1 MSLDY
6 EQEVLT
12 EKLQMRI
19 SEVGCKKRGDGIIIL
34 TEIPL
39 VV

>member
-12 EKLQMRI
+12 EKLQMRR
-19 SEVGCKKRGDGIIIL
+19 EGACKKGEMAL
-34 TEIPL
+34 
-39 VV
+39 

>member
-12 EKLQMRI
+12 EKLQ
-19 SEVGCKKRGDGIIIL
+19 RGDGIIIF

>member
-12 EKLQMRI
+12 EKLQMRR
-19 SEVGCKKRGDGIIIL
+19 SEVGCKKGEMAL
-34 TEIPL
+34 
-39 VV
+39 

>member
-12 EKLQMRI
+12 EKLQIRI
-19 SEVGCKKRGDGIIIL
+19 SEGGGKKGEMAL
-34 TEIPL
+34 
-39 VV
+39 

>member
-12 EKLQMRI
+12 DKLQMRI
-19 SEVGCKKRGDGIIIL
+19 EVGCTKGEMAL
-34 TEIPL
+34 
-39 VV
+39 

>member
-19 SEVGCKKRGDGIIIL
+19 SEVGCKEGEMAL
-34 TEIPL
+34 
-39 VV
+39 